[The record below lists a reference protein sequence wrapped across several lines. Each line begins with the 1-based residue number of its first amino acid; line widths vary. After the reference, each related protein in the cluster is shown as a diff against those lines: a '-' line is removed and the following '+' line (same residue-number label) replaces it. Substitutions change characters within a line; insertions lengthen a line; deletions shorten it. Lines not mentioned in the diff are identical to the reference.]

1 MMMRIGSRGLVVTA
15 LALLAG
21 CKGGLADDG
30 DETSEAL
37 VSSSA
42 ALATESEGQA
52 LGALAFPGATTPA
65 SGVATTLPT
74 AEERAAALK
83 AYQQIEWQNQAPIK
97 MEERSLELGVRKPG
111 AEEVAQA
118 KKLLTTAKRLADG
131 SYYLQPDVYANE
143 TVAMWDYPATVN
155 AKLQAIR
162 IGGLGITS
170 IPCEVFVEIGLELK
184 RKSPLK
190 SLFTI
195 ELANGYNGYLPT
207 AEHHKLGGYETWRA
221 RSAYLA
227 EDSAA
232 KITTTLLQ
240 MLGNVANR

>member
-1 MMMRIGSRGLVVTA
+1 MLSNGTSGDINNSDFFHKVQPRYAPYEKIYLVA
-15 LALLAG
+15 N
-21 CKGGLADDG
+21 D
-30 DETSEAL
+30 
-37 VSSSA
+37 
-42 ALATESEGQA
+42 
-52 LGALAFPGATTPA
+52 
-65 SGVATTLPT
+65 VA
-74 AEERAAALK
+74 AAALK
-83 AYQQIEWQNQAPIK
+83 AYQQIKWQEHAPITMK
-97 MEERSLELGVRKPG
+97 EQSLELGVRKPT
-111 AEEVAQA
+111 AAEVAQA

-143 TVAMWDYPATVN
+143 TVAMYDYPATVN

-162 IGGLGITS
+162 IGTLGITA

-184 RKSPLK
+184 ARSPFKST
-190 SLFTI
+190 FTI